1 MSKPLSRNSSG
12 LDDATRAALRQTAPR
27 AGASPGRWIDEV
39 MRLRAQEQTPEP
51 SKDRAGKDRPE
62 FAVSRASE
70 PGPRVAE
77 IARRLQQRHDAVRHD
92 VLSQSLAAAGQRLA
106 DVRARNQAQQG
117 AEDISALRRELLEL
131 QRMTETASAQ
141 RSHTFQREIDEL
153 LDLLDDHI
161 KAQKSDGVSDTL
173 LAPATEISGQLR
185 LAVANLDRDADIG
198 DIRADIDAIGRR
210 LDALCGPNSSS
221 ATAIA
226 DLSRQF
232 DALRRQLLRFTTE
245 SPEVARFE
253 AELLELARHVCMLAE
268 SGVLA
273 QSRFACDLE
282 TLSRSIAELVAAET
296 DRGLAVMRRQMSA
309 VVADFGGALDRA
321 GQKNL
326 VEMDARLR
334 HLGDTLSQ
342 SVSQHLEDR
351 LSRHAADTAKLQ
363 SLTEVLA
370 QKIDTA
376 LIDKG
381 PENEVESLGRRMMRL
396 EEQVRE
402 PQVADLLGRLDA
414 MQAALSQSVESG
426 ENKRQA
432 ELAQQIEK
440 LAVRIDLALD
450 SQDSD
455 ASLSGLETQ
464 IDKLAA
470 RLDAVHDETL
480 KMVETIA
487 RQAGES
493 AALATLEKAGGAS
506 QATDQNETRETLR
519 AVQEWLG
526 RIGERF
532 TTFEGVVRQL
542 QETQNRSPARE
553 VKTPDI
559 ADFMA
564 HIGGA
569 SAPIS
574 AVEALAIPMAGE
586 AAAVDARATQAGFI
600 AAARRAARGRWTQD
614 TQATLAEAASRS
626 DGRFLTGLAAHR
638 RSAVIALA
646 AVMLLAG
653 AFQLTQNVSV
663 DGPRQMTAARDSTP
677 PTPQEPV
684 ETAAKAKPT
693 SSKQASTVD
702 PAPVGAIVNPG
713 RSGIVASM
721 NSAMALATLA
731 ANGDAAA
738 QFELA
743 SRYAD
748 GRDIARDSKLAVLWF
763 DKAAKQG
770 LAPAQYRLGTLYEKG
785 LGVERNEAAAMDWY
799 RRAADSGN
807 IRAMHNL
814 AVMLAEGGEGKPDYA
829 AAAVWFRKAAE
840 LGLRDSQYNLAI
852 LYARG
857 LGVET
862 SLTQSYLW
870 FSAAAA
876 QGDADAGKK
885 RDEVA
890 ARLGARDLETAR
902 ALVAGFHAKTPVPAA
917 NDVVPPPGGWRA
929 PAPTPSRAINK
940 PKVSWF
946 QSF

>member
-1 MSKPLSRNSSG
+1 
-12 LDDATRAALRQTAPR
+12 
-27 AGASPGRWIDEV
+27 
-39 MRLRAQEQTPEP
+39 
-51 SKDRAGKDRPE
+51 
-62 FAVSRASE
+62 
-70 PGPRVAE
+70 
-77 IARRLQQRHDAVRHD
+77 
-92 VLSQSLAAAGQRLA
+92 
-106 DVRARNQAQQG
+106 
-117 AEDISALRRELLEL
+117 
-131 QRMTETASAQ
+131 
-141 RSHTFQREIDEL
+141 
-153 LDLLDDHI
+153 
-161 KAQKSDGVSDTL
+161 
-173 LAPATEISGQLR
+173 
-185 LAVANLDRDADIG
+185 
-198 DIRADIDAIGRR
+198 
-210 LDALCGPNSSS
+210 
-221 ATAIA
+221 
-226 DLSRQF
+226 
-232 DALRRQLLRFTTE
+232 
-245 SPEVARFE
+245 
-253 AELLELARHVCMLAE
+253 
-268 SGVLA
+268 
-273 QSRFACDLE
+273 
-282 TLSRSIAELVAAET
+282 
-296 DRGLAVMRRQMSA
+296 
-309 VVADFGGALDRA
+309 
-321 GQKNL
+321 
-326 VEMDARLR
+326 
-334 HLGDTLSQ
+334 
-342 SVSQHLEDR
+342 
-351 LSRHAADTAKLQ
+351 
-363 SLTEVLA
+363 
-370 QKIDTA
+370 
-376 LIDKG
+376 
-381 PENEVESLGRRMMRL
+381 
-396 EEQVRE
+396 
-402 PQVADLLGRLDA
+402 
-414 MQAALSQSVESG
+414 
-426 ENKRQA
+426 
-432 ELAQQIEK
+432 
-440 LAVRIDLALD
+440 
-450 SQDSD
+450 
-455 ASLSGLETQ
+455 
-464 IDKLAA
+464 
-470 RLDAVHDETL
+470 
-480 KMVETIA
+480 
-487 RQAGES
+487 
-493 AALATLEKAGGAS
+493 
-506 QATDQNETRETLR
+506 
-519 AVQEWLG
+519 
-526 RIGERF
+526 
-532 TTFEGVVRQL
+532 
-542 QETQNRSPARE
+542 
-553 VKTPDI
+553 
-559 ADFMA
+559 
-564 HIGGA
+564 
-569 SAPIS
+569 
-574 AVEALAIPMAGE
+574 MAGE